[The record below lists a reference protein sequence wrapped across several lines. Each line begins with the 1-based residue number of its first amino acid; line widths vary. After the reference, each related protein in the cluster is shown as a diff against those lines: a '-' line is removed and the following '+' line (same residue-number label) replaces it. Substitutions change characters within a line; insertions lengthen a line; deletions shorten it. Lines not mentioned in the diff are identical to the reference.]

1 MKQILWILPVIFLT
15 LCSSPDTRLYR
26 WEPLLPEA
34 DSLTLEMERKL
45 NRSANPKEMRVGV
58 EKLES
63 IAYLHPNN
71 RDLSGR
77 AFFWRAKMYDRMNQ
91 NDSATHYAA
100 MARLLIDSASR
111 PYDIARLN
119 LICTYQ
125 PESLLKE
132 YFRVT
137 SSLSYALKTNDR
149 LMEADAL
156 VKKSILSELLLYGD
170 SVKLHAKEELE
181 TFKKVQ
187 NIYHELG
194 LTGYELRINVNLSL
208 TYMVS
213 GDTVRADSILTYLI
227 HNKEARRDTS
237 FYTKVLFD
245 YGLLQESPEYMARA
259 AALIAGKD
267 AEMETTC
274 RWQEGIFEM
283 LRGDTLRADSIYR
296 SLLSLADKSF
306 SRIKVSILAV
316 NADRLEREGKTDS
329 ALAIYK
335 RVLMLEDSL
344 GREAK
349 EVATR
354 RIELQSSF
362 ERYRQET
369 AHAHT
374 IERLKWLLAISALLI
389 AALGVYIMIN
399 RRLRHE
405 RARKMQAETKLRV
418 KETELATGQRDL
430 MGKVLEMT
438 EKDNVLQS
446 ISEDVARLEKEGKLS
461 KNDARQLDVNIR
473 LHLSGRQE
481 WEDFRE
487 VFTKVHPAFV
497 DVLRE
502 KYPSLTEGDLKLAV
516 YIRAGLE
523 TKQIARMLMLQP
535 GSVKMNRHRLR
546 ERMRLGPDERLEE
559 VLSRL
564 VREN

>member
-1 MKQILWILPVIFLT
+1 MKRILWILPVIFLT
-15 LCSSPDTRLYR
+15 MCSSPDNRLFR

-34 DSLTLEMERKL
+34 DSLMLEMERDL
-45 NRSANPKEMRVGV
+45 IRSVNPRHIRGRV

-63 IAYLHPNN
+63 IAYRHPGN

-77 AFFWRAKMYDRMNQ
+77 AFYWRAKMYDRMEQ
-91 NDSATHYAA
+91 KDSASHYAA
-100 MARLLIDSASR
+100 VARLFIDSAAR
-111 PYDIARLN
+111 PYDMARLN
-119 LICTYQ
+119 LICTYK
-125 PESLLKE
+125 PGNILKE
-132 YFRVT
+132 YLRVS
-137 SSLSYALKTNDR
+137 SSLSYALKTKDS
-149 LMEADAL
+149 LMEADAI
-156 VKKSILSELLLYGD
+156 VKQSILSELLLYSD
-170 SVKLHAKEELE
+170 SLEIQAKERLE
-181 TFKKVQ
+181 TFKSVQ
-187 NIYHELG
+187 KTYHKLG
-194 LTGYELRINVNLSL
+194 LTAYELRISVNLSQG
-208 TYMVS
+208 YMRC
-213 GDTVRADSILTYLI
+213 GDTARADSILTYLI
-227 HNKEARRDTS
+227 ANKEARKDTS

-245 YGLLQESPEYMARA
+245 YGLLHESPEYMARA
-259 AALIAGKD
+259 AALIAGKNRD
-267 AEMETTC
+267 METTC
-274 RWQEGIFEM
+274 RWQEGVYEM
-283 LRGDTLRADSIYR
+283 MRGDTIRADSIQR
-296 SLLSLADKSF
+296 SLLPLADRSF
-306 SRIKVSILAV
+306 SRIKGNILV
-316 NADRLEREGKTDS
+316 FNAERLEREGKTDS
-329 ALAIYK
+329 ALTVYK
-335 RVLMLEDSL
+335 QFMNLEDCL
-344 GREAK
+344 GWKAK
-349 EVATR
+349 EIAKR
-354 RIELQSSF
+354 RVELQASF
-362 ERYRQET
+362 DRYRQET

-374 IERLKWLLAISALLI
+374 LERLKWLLVISVVLI
-389 AALGVYIMIN
+389 VALGFYVTVG

-405 RARKMQAETKLRV
+405 RARKQQAETQLKA

-559 VLSRL
+559 VFSRL